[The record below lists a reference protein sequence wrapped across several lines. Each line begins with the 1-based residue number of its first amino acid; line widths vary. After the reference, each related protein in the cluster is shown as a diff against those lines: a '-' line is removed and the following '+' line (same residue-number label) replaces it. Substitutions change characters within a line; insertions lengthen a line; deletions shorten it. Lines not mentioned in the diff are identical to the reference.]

1 MAIFIYFAWIIK
13 ENIVMQKNN
22 KLYKLDAIDYI
33 DVLKKNIKSLV
44 NSKSNKKEIIEEVL
58 KSSKIINEIFEGD
71 RYYLNSSHY
80 NENTFMIGFFL
91 KQFLFI

>member
-1 MAIFIYFAWIIK
+1 MK
-13 ENIVMQKNN
+13 
-22 KLYKLDAIDYI
+22 DARGNE
-33 DVLKKNIKSLV
+33 L
-44 NSKSNKKEIIEEVL
+44 EEAL

-91 KQFLFI
+91 KNFLFI

>member
-1 MAIFIYFAWIIK
+1 MKDARGNELI
-13 ENIVMQKNN
+13 QKNN

-33 DVLKKNIKSLV
+33 DALKKNIKSLV
-44 NSKSNKKEIIEEVL
+44 NSKSNKKEIIEEAL

-71 RYYLNSSHY
+71 SYYLNSSYY

>member
-1 MAIFIYFAWIIK
+1 MKDARGN
-13 ENIVMQKNN
+13 ELMQKNN
-22 KLYKLDAIDYI
+22 KLYKLDAIYYI
-33 DVLKKNIKSLV
+33 IYVLRKNIKSLF
-44 NSKSNKKEIIEEVL
+44 NSKSNKKEIIEEAL

>member
-1 MAIFIYFAWIIK
+1 MKDARVN
-13 ENIVMQKNN
+13 ELMQKNN

-44 NSKSNKKEIIEEVL
+44 NSKSNKKEIIEEAL

-71 RYYLNSSHY
+71 RYYLNYSHY
-80 NENTFMIGFFL
+80 NENTFMIEFFL

>member
-1 MAIFIYFAWIIK
+1 MRIIN
-13 ENIVMQKNN
+13 ENIVIQQNN
-22 KLYKLDAIDYI
+22 KLYKLDAIYYI
-33 DVLKKNIKSLV
+33 YVLRKNIKSLF
-44 NSKSNKKEIIEEVL
+44 NSKSNKKETIEEAL
-58 KSSKIINEIFEGD
+58 KSSKIINEIFGGD

>member
-33 DVLKKNIKSLV
+33 DVL
-44 NSKSNKKEIIEEVL
+44 
-58 KSSKIINEIFEGD
+58 
-71 RYYLNSSHY
+71 
-80 NENTFMIGFFL
+80 
-91 KQFLFI
+91 

>member
-1 MAIFIYFAWIIK
+1 MRIIN
-13 ENIVMQKNN
+13 ENIVIQKNN
-22 KLYKLDAIDYI
+22 KLYKLDAIDFI

-44 NSKSNKKEIIEEVL
+44 NSKSNKKEIIEEAL

-80 NENTFMIGFFL
+80 NENTFMIEFFL

>member
-1 MAIFIYFAWIIK
+1 MKDARGN
-13 ENIVMQKNN
+13 ELMQKNN

-44 NSKSNKKEIIEEVL
+44 NSKNNKKEIIEEAL
-58 KSSKIINEIFEGD
+58 ESSKIINEIFEGD
-71 RYYLNSSHY
+71 SYYLNSSYY

>member
-1 MAIFIYFAWIIK
+1 MKDARGN
-13 ENIVMQKNN
+13 ELMQKNN

-44 NSKSNKKEIIEEVL
+44 NSKSNKKEIIEEAL

-80 NENTFMIGFFL
+80 NENTFMIEFFL

>member
-1 MAIFIYFAWIIK
+1 MKDARGNELI
-13 ENIVMQKNN
+13 QKNN

-44 NSKSNKKEIIEEVL
+44 NSKSNKKEIIEEAL

-71 RYYLNSSHY
+71 SYYLNSSYY

>member
-1 MAIFIYFAWIIK
+1 MKDARVN
-13 ENIVMQKNN
+13 ELMQKNN

-44 NSKSNKKEIIEEVL
+44 NSKSNKKEIIEEAL

-71 RYYLNSSHY
+71 RYYLNSSY
-80 NENTFMIGFFL
+80 
-91 KQFLFI
+91 

>member
-1 MAIFIYFAWIIK
+1 MRRIIN
-13 ENIVMQKNN
+13 ENIVIQKNN
-22 KLYKLDAIDYI
+22 KLYKLDAIYYI
-33 DVLKKNIKSLV
+33 YVLRKNIKSLV
-44 NSKSNKKEIIEEVL
+44 NSKNNKKEIIEEAL
-58 KSSKIINEIFEGD
+58 KASKILNEIFEGD

>member
-1 MAIFIYFAWIIK
+1 MK
-13 ENIVMQKNN
+13 
-22 KLYKLDAIDYI
+22 DARGNE
-33 DVLKKNIKSLV
+33 L
-44 NSKSNKKEIIEEVL
+44 EEAL

-80 NENTFMIGFFL
+80 NKNTFMIRFFL

>member
-1 MAIFIYFAWIIK
+1 MKDARGN
-13 ENIVMQKNN
+13 ELMQKNN

-44 NSKSNKKEIIEEVL
+44 NSKSNKKEIIEEAL
-58 KSSKIINEIFEGD
+58 KSSKIIIEIFEGD

-80 NENTFMIGFFL
+80 NENTFMI
-91 KQFLFI
+91 

>member
-1 MAIFIYFAWIIK
+1 MKDARGN
-13 ENIVMQKNN
+13 ELMQKNN

-44 NSKSNKKEIIEEVL
+44 NSKSNKKEIIEEAL

-71 RYYLNSSHY
+71 SYYLNSSHY

>member
-1 MAIFIYFAWIIK
+1 MKDARGN
-13 ENIVMQKNN
+13 ELMQKNN

-44 NSKSNKKEIIEEVL
+44 NSKSNKKEIIEEAL

-71 RYYLNSSHY
+71 SYYLNSSYY

-91 KQFLFI
+91 KNFLFI